1 MTQEPGATKT
11 LSTILKNSATISTQ
25 QVQALQNELK
35 SLRTRVEQQ
44 EMELIKLRKM
54 QLYYRPP
61 NAKEHLKLTEALNQM
76 WEETFKE
83 KNLMS
88 YIEGDSFIKSKGIKS
103 PEDIGW

>member
-11 LSTILKNSATISTQ
+11 LSTILMNSATISTQ

-44 EMELIKLRKM
+44 EIELLRLKKM

-61 NAKEHLKLTEALNQM
+61 NAKEHLKLTDALNQM

-83 KNLMS
+83 ENLKN
-88 YIEGDSFIKSKGIKS
+88 YIEGDSFIKSKGIPS
-103 PEDIGW
+103 PEDIG

>member
-44 EMELIKLRKM
+44 EIELIKLRKM

-61 NAKEHLKLTEALNQM
+61 NAKEHLKLTDALNQM

-83 KNLMS
+83 ENLKN
-88 YIEGDSFIKSKGIKS
+88 YIEGDSFIKSKGIPS
-103 PEDIGW
+103 PEDIG

>member
-11 LSTILKNSATISTQ
+11 LSTILMNSATISTQ
-25 QVQALQNELK
+25 QVQALQNELRA
-35 SLRTRVEQQ
+35 LRTRVEQQ
-44 EMELIKLRKM
+44 QIELLRLKKM

-61 NAKEHLKLTEALNQM
+61 NAKEHLKLTEASNLI

-83 KNLMS
+83 KNLMN

-103 PEDIGW
+103 PEDIG

>member
-11 LSTILKNSATISTQ
+11 LSTILKNSATISMQ

-44 EMELIKLRKM
+44 EIELLRLKKM

-61 NAKEHLKLTEALNQM
+61 NAKEHLKLTDALNQM

-83 KNLMS
+83 KDLMN
-88 YIEGDSFIKSKGIKS
+88 YIEGDSFLKSKGIKS
-103 PEDIGW
+103 PEDIG

>member
-25 QVQALQNELK
+25 QVQALQNELLA
-35 SLRTRVEQQ
+35 LRTRVEQQ
-44 EMELIKLRKM
+44 EIELLRLKKM

-61 NAKEHLKLTEALNQM
+61 NAKEHLKLTDALNQM

-83 KNLMS
+83 KNLMN
-88 YIEGDSFIKSKGIKS
+88 YIEGDSFLKSKGIKS
-103 PEDIGW
+103 PEDIG

>member
-11 LSTILKNSATISTQ
+11 LSTILMNSATISMQ

-44 EMELIKLRKM
+44 EIELLRLKKM

-61 NAKEHLKLTEALNQM
+61 NAKEHLKLTEALNQL

-103 PEDIGW
+103 PEDIG

>member
-25 QVQALQNELK
+25 QVQALQNELLA
-35 SLRTRVEQQ
+35 LRTRVEQQ
-44 EMELIKLRKM
+44 EIELLRLKKM

-61 NAKEHLKLTEALNQM
+61 NAKEHLKLTDALNQM

-83 KNLMS
+83 ENLMN
-88 YIEGDSFIKSKGIKS
+88 YIEGDSFLKSKGIKS
-103 PEDIGW
+103 PEDIG

>member
-44 EMELIKLRKM
+44 EIELLRLKKM

-61 NAKEHLKLTEALNQM
+61 NAKEHLKLTDALNQM

-83 KNLMS
+83 ENLMN
-88 YIEGDSFIKSKGIKS
+88 YIEGDSFLKSKGIKS
-103 PEDIGW
+103 PEDIG

>member
-25 QVQALQNELK
+25 QVQALQNELR

-61 NAKEHLKLTEALNQM
+61 NAKEHLKLTDALNQM
-76 WEETFKE
+76 WEEIFKE

-103 PEDIGW
+103 PEDIG

>member
-25 QVQALQNELK
+25 QVQALQNELRA
-35 SLRTRVEQQ
+35 LRTRVEQQ
-44 EMELIKLRKM
+44 EIELLRLKKM

-61 NAKEHLKLTEALNQM
+61 NAKEHLTLTDALNQM
-76 WEETFKE
+76 WEEIFKE

-103 PEDIGW
+103 PEDIG

>member
-11 LSTILKNSATISTQ
+11 LSTILMNSATISTQ
-25 QVQALQNELK
+25 QVQALQNELRA
-35 SLRTRVEQQ
+35 LRTRVEQQ
-44 EMELIKLRKM
+44 EMELLRMKKM

-61 NAKEHLKLTEALNQM
+61 NEKEHLKLTEALNQI

-103 PEDIGW
+103 PEDIG

>member
-25 QVQALQNELK
+25 QVQALQNELRA
-35 SLRTRVEQQ
+35 LRTRVEQQ
-44 EMELIKLRKM
+44 EIELLRLKKM

-61 NAKEHLKLTEALNQM
+61 NAKEHLKLTDALNQM

-83 KNLMS
+83 ENLMN
-88 YIEGDSFIKSKGIKS
+88 YIEGDYFLKSKGIKS
-103 PEDIGW
+103 PEDIG

>member
-11 LSTILKNSATISTQ
+11 LSTILKNSATISMQ

-61 NAKEHLKLTEALNQM
+61 NAKEHLKLTDALNQM

-83 KNLMS
+83 KNLMN
-88 YIEGDSFIKSKGIKS
+88 YIEGDSFLKSKGIKS
-103 PEDIGW
+103 PEDIG

>member
-25 QVQALQNELK
+25 QVQALQNELRA
-35 SLRTRVEQQ
+35 LRTRVEQQ
-44 EMELIKLRKM
+44 EIELLRLKKM

-61 NAKEHLKLTEALNQM
+61 NAKEHLKLTDALNQM
-76 WEETFKE
+76 WEEIFKE

-103 PEDIGW
+103 PEDIG

>member
-11 LSTILKNSATISTQ
+11 LSTILMNSATISTQ

-44 EMELIKLRKM
+44 EMELMKLRKM

-61 NAKEHLKLTEALNQM
+61 NAKEHLKLTDALNQM

-83 KNLMS
+83 ENLKN
-88 YIEGDSFIKSKGIKS
+88 YIEGDSFIKSKGIPS
-103 PEDIGW
+103 PEDIG